1 MRTCSWRQGAV
12 LAVLAVL
19 LLTGCAKMGRGKPQT
34 PPPQQLR
41 TAIEETIVDE
51 TRRAELLALS
61 EQMIE
66 VDEQL
71 GEVVRDARDTLD
83 QLVADYESKRARFE
97 EFFAEYES
105 QRAELIGRALDIQVA
120 MKDLT
125 TDEEWNSLGKTA
137 QKVTNAI
144 LNQRLASAG
153 E

>member
-1 MRTCSWRQGAV
+1 MPPKEAPVATKLETACPLDCPDTCS
-12 LAVLAVL
+12 
-19 LLTGCAKMGRGKPQT
+19 
-34 PPPQQLR
+34 
-41 TAIEETIVDE
+41 
-51 TRRAELLALS
+51 LS
-61 EQMIE
+61 
-66 VDEQL
+66 VTVADN
-71 GEVVRDARDTLD
+71 EVVRDARDTLD